1 MQQSKTKERNCA
13 GWDIS
18 GAKYKMGLRQAQQ
31 RPEEK
36 VIQQLKGL
44 YERYGYKKY
53 KMSKFEEYSLYAEN
67 REFLAGDKIITFT
80 DLDGRLMALKPD
92 VTLSIIKNSNI
103 SDTSPEKTYYVE
115 NVYRESRESHTFKEI
130 NQMGLE
136 YIGALD
142 TYGITEVLALA
153 AETLAAVD
161 GDYILEISHMDY
173 VVELLENIGIKEN
186 LKFELLKLIRAKNT
200 DGITRAL
207 KDAGLTDRQK
217 EAVCAL
223 PGLYGD
229 IYETIKKAEEYVVTD
244 LMQDALTELKEV
256 CKGLETSGAAAK
268 VQVDFSIVND
278 IDYYNGM
285 IFNGY
290 IKDLA
295 GCVLAGGQY
304 DGALKQ
310 MGKNGRAIGFALYL
324 NDISRLSS
332 ERTEYDVDA
341 VILYDKNESVSDI
354 ADAVRRLQ
362 GNGMSV
368 FATTKEPGGIR
379 SRYVYELNRGKL
391 SEKEVK

>member
-1 MQQSKTKERNCA
+1 
-13 GWDIS
+13 
-18 GAKYKMGLRQAQQ
+18 MGLRQAQQ

-142 TYGITEVLALA
+142 TYGITEVLALT

-229 IYETIKKAEEYVVTD
+229 IYETIKKAEEYGR
-244 LMQDALTELKEV
+244 Q
-256 CKGLETSGAAAK
+256 
-268 VQVDFSIVND
+268 I
-278 IDYYNGM
+278 
-285 IFNGY
+285 
-290 IKDLA
+290 
-295 GCVLAGGQY
+295 
-304 DGALKQ
+304 
-310 MGKNGRAIGFALYL
+310 GRA
-324 NDISRLSS
+324 SCR
-332 ERTEYDVDA
+332 ERV
-341 VILYDKNESVSDI
+341 
-354 ADAVRRLQ
+354 
-362 GNGMSV
+362 
-368 FATTKEPGGIR
+368 
-379 SRYVYELNRGKL
+379 
-391 SEKEVK
+391 

>member
-1 MQQSKTKERNCA
+1 
-13 GWDIS
+13 
-18 GAKYKMGLRQAQQ
+18 MGLRQAQQ

-161 GDYILEISHMDY
+161 ENYIPLISVHKSSFRLN
-173 VVELLENIGIKEN
+173 LLETQR
-186 LKFELLKLIRAKNT
+186 FVYTVRVSPASTPSRARIL
-200 DGITRAL
+200 DGTR
-207 KDAGLTDRQK
+207 
-217 EAVCAL
+217 
-223 PGLYGD
+223 
-229 IYETIKKAEEYVVTD
+229 
-244 LMQDALTELKEV
+244 
-256 CKGLETSGAAAK
+256 
-268 VQVDFSIVND
+268 
-278 IDYYNGM
+278 
-285 IFNGY
+285 
-290 IKDLA
+290 
-295 GCVLAGGQY
+295 
-304 DGALKQ
+304 
-310 MGKNGRAIGFALYL
+310 
-324 NDISRLSS
+324 IS
-332 ERTEYDVDA
+332 
-341 VILYDKNESVSDI
+341 
-354 ADAVRRLQ
+354 
-362 GNGMSV
+362 GNGGLASP
-368 FATTKEPGGIR
+368 ERPGASGGVRPTADVEGI
-379 SRYVYELNRGKL
+379 
-391 SEKEVK
+391 

>member
-1 MQQSKTKERNCA
+1 M
-13 GWDIS
+13 
-18 GAKYKMGLRQAQQ
+18 
-31 RPEEK
+31 
-36 VIQQLKGL
+36 
-44 YERYGYKKY
+44 
-53 KMSKFEEYSLYAEN
+53 F
-67 REFLAGDKIITFT
+67 F
-80 DLDGRLMALKPD
+80 
-92 VTLSIIKNSNI
+92 
-103 SDTSPEKTYYVE
+103 
-115 NVYRESRESHTFKEI
+115 YRESRESHTFKEI

-153 AETLAAVD
+153 AETLSAVD

-268 VQVDFSIVND
+268 VQ
-278 IDYYNGM
+278 
-285 IFNGY
+285 
-290 IKDLA
+290 A
-295 GCVLAGGQY
+295 
-304 DGALKQ
+304 
-310 MGKNGRAIGFALYL
+310 RA
-324 NDISRLSS
+324 RP
-332 ERTEYDVDA
+332 RT
-341 VILYDKNESVSDI
+341 
-354 ADAVRRLQ
+354 
-362 GNGMSV
+362 
-368 FATTKEPGGIR
+368 
-379 SRYVYELNRGKL
+379 RG
-391 SEKEVK
+391 